1 MSFRTSASYNENIS
15 EYLSPTDNK
24 YYIKNTSVIYRK
36 LRMSLWLKNRRNR
49 SILERENRFEFVD
62 LNQEVYGQ

>member
-1 MSFRTSASYNENIS
+1 MSFRTSASYYENIS

-36 LRMSLWLKNRRNR
+36 LRMSLWLKYRRNR
-49 SILERENRFEFVD
+49 SMERENRFEFVD
-62 LNQEVYGQ
+62 LNQKVYGQ